1 MLFYKF
7 QLTFELKSDKI
18 VVNALES
25 RRAFKFHLGDLS
37 AALSEGIDGDR
48 VRVLIHRAK
57 QNVFQML
64 VAVDGFQELT
74 PAKLT
79 KLFEKF
85 FAEHDEFGIKSVK
98 IKDLDEIPATKF
110 SKIFDRANRS
120 DNFNFD
126 YYQINQDLGLDALE
140 NRTFRLGEAICPV
153 KRLSFESAKRDAKSL
168 LADET
173 FKEEF
178 ARIYSKKN
186 VHHFYGQ
193 PVHYKILAG
202 NLGAALSLSNLL
214 VATLYT
220 NKRLVSR
227 RINIIT
233 NVTDNCYDEIDF
245 EKILE
250 NAAGGT
256 VIIEL
261 SGERVNT
268 GQFAHVYE
276 QVVEFISETVKR
288 YQRNTLFIF
297 IELVNKPGFA
307 PQLISRLQD
316 DLHIIELHEGAGN
329 RETALSYLKDL
340 IENSDSAM
348 NFYTEEELLEA
359 MGDKLTFSAS
369 DIFNIREKL
378 FNSSLK
384 NKTYPAYREIDRLK
398 VDSEEKS
405 NDAYADFQDMIG
417 LTEQKA
423 LIEQIIAAH
432 RVQKMRMDMN
442 LDKQKAALHMIFTGT
457 PGTAKTTV
465 ARLIS
470 QILARDGVLKTGRFV
485 ECGRADLVAKYV
497 GWTAKA
503 VRAKFREA
511 RGGVLFIDEAYSLSD
526 GEHATF
532 GDEAINTIVQ
542 EMENH
547 RDDVIVIFA
556 GYPDKMKDFLD
567 RNEGLRSRIAF
578 HVNFPDYTAD
588 ELTDIFKLMAKRRG
602 YEISDEVAEHC
613 KKIFKRVAKKKN
625 FGNGRFVRNLL
636 EQAWLKQAQRIIK
649 ENEGGEVTKEDLTS
663 LKVEDFDVNIDKKY
677 RDERKMGFLR

>member
-7 QLTFELKSDKI
+7 QVTFDMKHVKAEGNLH
-18 VVNALES
+18 ET
-25 RRAFKFHLGDLS
+25 RRSFQFRLGDLS
-37 AALSEGIDGDR
+37 AALSEGIDGDK
-48 VRVLIHRAK
+48 VRVLINRAR
-57 QNVFQML
+57 QNIFQML
-64 VAVDGFQELT
+64 VAVEGFQELT
-74 PAKLT
+74 ATRLT
-79 KLFEKF
+79 RFFEKF
-85 FAEHDEFGIKSVK
+85 FAEHDEFGIRGVK
-98 IKDLDEIPATKF
+98 IRDLQEITTMKF
-110 SKIFDRANRS
+110 SRIFDRANRS

-126 YYQINQDLGLDALE
+126 YYQITQDLGLDALE
-140 NRTFRLGEAICPV
+140 NRTFRLNEVICPV
-153 KRLSFESAKRDAKSL
+153 KRLTFEAAKKDAQSL

-178 ARIYSKKN
+178 ERIYSKQNAHK
-186 VHHFYGQ
+186 FYGQ

-202 NLGAALSLSNLL
+202 NTSAALSLTNLL
-214 VATLYT
+214 VAALYT
-220 NKRLVSR
+220 NKRLISR
-227 RINIIT
+227 RINVIT
-233 NVTDNCYDEIDF
+233 NITDNCYDESDF
-245 EKILE
+245 EKLME

-256 VIIEL
+256 VVIEL
-261 SGERVNT
+261 SGERVDL

-276 QVVEFISETVKR
+276 QVVEFIAATVKR
-288 YQRNTLFIF
+288 YQRNTLCIF
-297 IELVNKPGFA
+297 VELVNKPGFA
-307 PQLISRLQD
+307 PQLTAALQD

-329 RETALSYLKDL
+329 RDTALNYLKDL
-340 IENSDSAM
+340 LVNADSTM
-348 NFYTEEELLEA
+348 NFYSDAELLEA

-384 NKTYPAYREIDRLK
+384 NKTYPAYREVDRLTVK
-398 VDSEEKS
+398 ADKKN
-405 NDAYADFQDMIG
+405 NDAYTDFQEMIG

-442 LDKQKAALHMIFTGT
+442 LDNQKAALHMSFTGT

-465 ARLIS
+465 ARLFS

-526 GEHATF
+526 GEHVTF
-532 GDEAINTIVQ
+532 GDEALNTIVQ

-578 HVNFPDYTAD
+578 HINFPDYTSD
-588 ELTDIFKLMAKRRG
+588 ELTEIFKLMAKRRG

-625 FGNGRFVRNLL
+625 FGNGRFVRTLL

-649 ENEGGEVTKEDLTS
+649 ENEGGKVTKEVLTQF
-663 LKVEDFDVNIDKKY
+663 KVEDFDVNVDKKY
-677 RDERKMGFLR
+677 RDERKLGFIR

>member
-48 VRVLIHRAK
+48 VRVLIHRAR

-85 FAEHDEFGIKSVK
+85 FAEHEEFGIKSVK
-98 IKDLDEIPATKF
+98 IKDLDEIPAIKF

-140 NRTFRLGEAICPV
+140 NRTFRLGETICPV
-153 KRLSFESAKRDAKSL
+153 KRLSFESAKKDAQTL

-178 ARIYSKKN
+178 ARIYAKEN

-202 NLGAALSLSNLL
+202 NIGAALSLSNLL

-227 RINIIT
+227 RISIIT

-348 NFYTEEELLEA
+348 NFYTDEELLEA

-398 VDSEEKS
+398 INSEEKS
-405 NDAYADFQDMIG
+405 NDAYADFKDMIG

-542 EMENH
+542 EMENN
-547 RDDVIVIFA
+547 RDEVIVIFA

-649 ENEGGEVTKEDLTS
+649 ENEDGEVTKEDLTS
-663 LKVEDFDVNIDKKY
+663 FKVEDFDVNVDKKY

>member
-7 QLTFELKSDKI
+7 QITCELRIDKSG
-18 VVNALES
+18 VNPLEA
-25 RRAFKFHLGDLS
+25 RRAFKFQLNDLS
-37 AALSEGIDGDR
+37 AALAEGIDGDK
-48 VRVLIHRAK
+48 VRVLIHRAR
-57 QNVFQML
+57 QNTFQML
-64 VAVDGFQELT
+64 VAVDGFKELT
-74 PAKLT
+74 VARLT

-85 FAEHDEFGIKSVK
+85 FDEHDEFNTKGVK
-98 IKDLDEIPATKF
+98 IKDLDEITATKF

-140 NRTFRLGEAICPV
+140 NRTFKLTEIICPA
-153 KRLSFESAKRDAKSL
+153 KRLSLEAAKKESEVL
-168 LADET
+168 LADDT

-178 ARIYSKKN
+178 ARIYAKEN

-193 PVHYKILAG
+193 PVHYKIIAG
-202 NLGAALSLSNLL
+202 NTNAALSLSNLL

-220 NKRLVSR
+220 NKRLISR

-233 NVTDNCYDEIDF
+233 NVTDNCYDESDF
-245 EKILE
+245 ERIIE

-261 SGERVNT
+261 SGERTNT
-268 GQFAHVYE
+268 GQFAHAYE
-276 QVVEFISETVKR
+276 QVVEFIADTVKR
-288 YQRNTLFIF
+288 FQRNTLCIF
-297 IELVNKPGFA
+297 VELADKPGFA
-307 PQLISRLQD
+307 PQLTARLQD
-316 DLHIIELHEGAGN
+316 DLHIIELNEGAGN
-329 RETALSYLKDL
+329 RDTALNYLKNL
-340 IENSDSAM
+340 MNGLDSATTL
-348 NFYTEEELLEA
+348 YTDAELLEA
-359 MGDKLTFSAS
+359 MGDKLTFTAS
-369 DIFNIREKL
+369 DIYNIREKL
-378 FNSSLK
+378 YNSSLK
-384 NKTYPAYREIDRLK
+384 NKTYPAYREVDRLSIK
-398 VDSEEKS
+398 TEEES
-405 NDAYADFQDMIG
+405 NDAYVDFQDMIG
-417 LTEQKA
+417 LVEQKA

-442 LDKQKAALHMIFTGT
+442 LDKQKAALHMSFTGT

-465 ARLIS
+465 ARLIA

-503 VRAKFREA
+503 VRDKFREA
-511 RGGVLFIDEAYSLSD
+511 HGGVLFIDEAYSLSD

-547 RDDVIVIFA
+547 RDNVIVIFA
-556 GYPDKMKDFLD
+556 GYPDKMKEFLD

-578 HVNFPDYTAD
+578 HVDFPDYTPD

-602 YEISDEVAEHC
+602 FEISAEVAEHC

-625 FGNGRFVRNLL
+625 FGNGRFVRTLI

-663 LKVEDFDVNIDKKY
+663 FKVEDFDVNIDKNYSK
-677 RDERKMGFLR
+677 ERKLGFIR

>member
-7 QLTFELKSDKI
+7 QVTFEMKADKMGG
-18 VVNALES
+18 NAFES
-25 RRAFKFHLGDLS
+25 RRALKFHLGDLS
-37 AALSEGIDGDR
+37 AALSEGIDGDK
-48 VRVLIHRAK
+48 VRVLIHRAR
-57 QNVFQML
+57 QNLFQML

-79 KLFEKF
+79 RLFEKF
-85 FAEHDEFGIKSVK
+85 FLDVEDFGIKTVI
-98 IKDLDEIPATKF
+98 IKDLVEITAMKF

-140 NRTFRLGEAICPV
+140 NRTFKLTEIICPV
-153 KRLSFESAKRDAKSL
+153 KRLPFETAKRDAQNL

-178 ARIYSKKN
+178 ARIYAKEN
-186 VHHFYGQ
+186 AHHFYGQ

-202 NLGAALSLSNLL
+202 NTSAALSLSNLL
-214 VATLYT
+214 VAALYT
-220 NKRLVSR
+220 NKRLISR

-233 NVTDNCYDEIDF
+233 NVTDNCYDEVDF
-245 EKILE
+245 DRILE
-250 NAAGGT
+250 NASGGT
-256 VIIEL
+256 VVIEL

-268 GQFAHVYE
+268 GQFAHAYE
-276 QVVEFISETVKR
+276 QVVEFISESVKR
-288 YQRNTLFIF
+288 FQRNTLFIF

-329 RETALSYLKDL
+329 RDTALSYLKDL
-340 IENSDSAM
+340 VINSDSAM
-348 NFYTEEELLEA
+348 NFYTEAELLEA

-369 DIFNIREKL
+369 DIYNIREKL

-398 VDSEEKS
+398 VESEEKS
-405 NDAYADFQDMIG
+405 NDAYADFQEMIG

-432 RVQKMRMDMN
+432 RVQKMRLDMN

-542 EMENH
+542 EMENN
-547 RDDVIVIFA
+547 RDEVIVIFA

-578 HVNFPDYTAD
+578 HINFPDYTAD

-602 YEISDEVAEHC
+602 YEISAEVAEHC

-649 ENEGGEVTKEDLTS
+649 ENEDGEVTKEDLMRF
-663 LKVEDFDVNIDKKY
+663 KVEDFDVNVDKKY
-677 RDERKMGFLR
+677 RDERKLGFVR